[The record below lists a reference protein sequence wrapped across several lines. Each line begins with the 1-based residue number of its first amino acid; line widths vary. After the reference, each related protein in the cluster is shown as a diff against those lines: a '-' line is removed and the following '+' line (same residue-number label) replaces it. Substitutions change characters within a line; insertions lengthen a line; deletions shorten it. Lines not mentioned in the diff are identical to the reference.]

1 MNHREQ
7 EILSA
12 AAKIFREKG
21 YQRATIQ
28 DVAEEVGLL
37 KGSIYYYIKSKQELL
52 FKIGITPLKAITDEL
67 KGIVSQETSPEEKL
81 RAAIK
86 TRLKAFDEYYPDIF
100 VFLHER
106 FDELPEKERSF
117 LKKGQKE
124 DETLWIKIL
133 KEGIEKGTFRKGVDI
148 KMTAKAI
155 SGMCHWM
162 YKWYKKDGR
171 LSTDQIAEVFF
182 DFVINGIKEREK

>member
-1 MNHREQ
+1 MNDREQ

-12 AAKIFREKG
+12 AAKVFRDKG

-37 KGSIYYYIKSKQELL
+37 KGSIYYYIKSKEELL
-52 FKIGITPLKAITDEL
+52 FKIGITPLKAITDALRE
-67 KGIVSQETSPEEKL
+67 IVSQEISPEEKL

-86 TRLKAFDEYYPDIF
+86 TRLRAFDQYYPDIF

-106 FDELPEKERSF
+106 FDELPEKERAF

-133 KEGIEKGTFRKGVDI
+133 KEGIEKGTFRKGADV
-148 KMTAKAI
+148 KMIAKAI
-155 SGMCHWM
+155 SGTCHWM

-171 LSTDQIAEVFF
+171 LTTDQIAEVFF
-182 DFVINGIKEREK
+182 DFVTNGIKEK